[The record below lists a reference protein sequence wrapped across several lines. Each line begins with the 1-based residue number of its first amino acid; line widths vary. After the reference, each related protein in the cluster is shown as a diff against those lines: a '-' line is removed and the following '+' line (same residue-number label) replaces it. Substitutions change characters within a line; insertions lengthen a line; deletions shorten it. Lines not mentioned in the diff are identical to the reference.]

1 MLTGFKDLG
10 IGVGLRTVHYS
21 EFIHEK
27 PKSVSWVEVIS
38 ENFMDWK
45 NQSIKRSLQNLEKV
59 RKNCPIVLH
68 GVSLSIGSCEPVN
81 KSYLYS
87 LKKLINQIEPAWV
100 SDHLCW
106 TGVCGTNLHDLL
118 PIPYTRE
125 ALNLVVDK
133 LHEVQNFL
141 GRRILIENPSS
152 YLQFEA
158 DEMKEWEFLKLVAQK
173 ADCGIL
179 LDVNNIYVSSI
190 NHNFDPVEYLKA
202 LPKERVC
209 QIHIAGH
216 TNYGNYL
223 IDTHDSPVCNEVW
236 ALARLCFQYFGNVS
250 AMIERDGQIPP
261 FNELEKEVKKLAK
274 IRREEVGKQS
284 SFATAA
290 TI

>member
-1 MLTGFKDLG
+1 MLAGFKDLG
-10 IGVGLRTVHYS
+10 VGVGLRPTHYS
-21 EFIHEK
+21 EFIDEK

-45 NQSIKRSLQNLEKV
+45 NQSIKRPLQNLEKIRRHSPV
-59 RKNCPIVLH
+59 VLH

-81 KSYLYS
+81 KNYLSS
-87 LKKLINQIEPAWV
+87 LKKLIHQIEPAWV

-106 TGVCGTNLHDLL
+106 TGISGENLHDLL
-118 PIPYTRE
+118 PIPYTQE

-152 YLQFEA
+152 YLQFEQ
-158 DEMKEWEFLKLVAQK
+158 DEMKEWEFLNLVSQK

-190 NHNFDPVEYLKA
+190 NHNFDPMTYLKA

-209 QIHIAGH
+209 QIHLAGH
-216 TNYGNYL
+216 TNNGNYL
-223 IDTHDSPVCNEVW
+223 IDTHDAPVCDEVW
-236 ALARLCFQYFGNVS
+236 ALYRTAIQYFGNVS
-250 AMIERDGQIPP
+250 TMIERDGNIPEW
-261 FNELEKEVKKLAK
+261 NELELEIKKLAT
-274 IRREEVGKQS
+274 IRREENANKS
-284 SFATAA
+284 SFASPT
-290 TI
+290 TL